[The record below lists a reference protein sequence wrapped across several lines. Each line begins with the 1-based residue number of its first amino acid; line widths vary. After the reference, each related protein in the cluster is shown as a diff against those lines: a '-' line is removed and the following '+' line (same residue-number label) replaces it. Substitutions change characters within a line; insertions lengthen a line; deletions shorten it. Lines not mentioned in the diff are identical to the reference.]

1 MNPAPQSFESTK
13 LTNSLQWLNIKHC
26 SFYSRGEEEPDG
38 DEEEIRFVAQQSQ
51 LQSLTDLWSRILW
64 NATNG
69 KVSRDVVMGSTP
81 SLDFSYIKLL
91 GLLRTTCLEFDIKQC
106 CSQSQCC
113 LCKIRT
119 RACSKRIFQYVSYA
133 YSFLD
138 QYCPALALELCFN
151 KYVKHGWQVCNILSF
166 S

>member
-1 MNPAPQSFESTK
+1 MKPAPKSFEYALPITA
-13 LTNSLQWLNIKHC
+13 LQWLNIKHC

-91 GLLRTTCLEFDIKQC
+91 GLLRPACLECGIKRC
-106 CSQSQCC
+106 CSQSQCYLCYAQDKNPC
-113 LCKIRT
+113 LQQTNFPICLLSLFFFGSVLPSLSART
-119 RACSKRIFQYVSYA
+119 LF
-133 YSFLD
+133 
-138 QYCPALALELCFN
+138 
-151 KYVKHGWQVCNILSF
+151 
-166 S
+166 